1 MNDVRSTLHSVHRE
15 AFDFGLGGGE
25 ADHRDDDGCTGE
37 KPGVSAGGD
46 VEVKKAVAMSISL
59 DVVMRNLIMIF
70 IVTGLYRDYILIW
83 NSEHTKENNYFC
95 R

>member
-1 MNDVRSTLHSVHRE
+1 MHRE

-37 KPGVSAGGD
+37 KPGLSAGDD

-59 DVVMRNLIMIF
+59 DWYEGNL
-70 IVTGLYRDYILIW
+70 VTDKSNGMAAQMMGDGQQTARW
-83 NSEHTKENNYFC
+83 
-95 R
+95 

>member
-1 MNDVRSTLHSVHRE
+1 MHRE

-37 KPGVSAGGD
+37 KPGLSADDD
-46 VEVKKAVAMSISL
+46 VEVKKAISL
-59 DVVMRNLIMIF
+59 DVVMQNLIMIF
-70 IVTGLYRDYILIW
+70 IVKGLFRDYILIW